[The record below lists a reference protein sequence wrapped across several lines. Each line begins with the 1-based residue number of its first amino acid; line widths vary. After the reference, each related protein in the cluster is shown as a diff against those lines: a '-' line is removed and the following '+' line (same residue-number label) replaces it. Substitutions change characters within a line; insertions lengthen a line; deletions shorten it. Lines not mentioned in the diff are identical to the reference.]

1 MKTANL
7 RDLVAWQWKVY
18 ANAHQDRRNLM
29 IHLVAVPLFAIGAL
43 TLLLGLFGL
52 EWLLVALGVLGM
64 VIGFFLQ
71 GIGHRYERNAPP
83 PFASRGQ
90 FFLRILTEQFVVFPR
105 FFLSGAWLRN
115 VRAARAH

>member
-1 MKTANL
+1 M
-7 RDLVAWQWKVY
+7 
-18 ANAHQDRRNLM
+18 
-29 IHLVAVPLFAIGAL
+29 
-43 TLLLGLFGL
+43 LLGLFGL

-105 FFLSGAWLRN
+105 FFLSGAWLRK